1 MLINTAI
8 DVRVLPTV
16 VARFTAIVGLDRWKK
31 CVDDLSKWQNRTQ
44 LFDDYLEQ
52 RHGIELAFE
61 RVTQRR
67 RSTGRLI
74 WPPKDISTIRY
85 YNLAL
90 TATAVYDRL
99 SVRGKKKLAGMIVN
113 ALQSEF
119 GFGPLAFE
127 MQIVTHLMGRGFD
140 VQFNDIEGDGGF
152 DFLATRNGTQVE
164 VECKHVSGDIGR
176 NIHKKRQLVLG
187 EHLLPR
193 LDETIKQL
201 GCGILVEVEM
211 LDKLTGRL
219 DHLEEITRLV
229 ISAISSGKET
239 GQVCDVSARKVP
251 FDAQHPAFAKL
262 IAIDGAFVRV
272 TTEWNNPNDF
282 VGVSLLA
289 RSHAA
294 YRAGCGNAVGGQ
306 VFETFAS
313 LRACLEHAGYAA
325 LMKHQPALAQVWMD
339 RHQDEASLKAMKQA
353 FTQGNVR
360 DALTALDQK
369 AATVYDRLYQDCID
383 FGGHPNV
390 LSVAGSMKVDKL
402 GDARVLQ
409 IIHLHADG
417 PPLDLGLKSAGRC
430 GVCSLHIFAAIFP
443 DRYAQVGL
451 APEMA
456 RLRQGL

>member
-1 MLINTAI
+1 MLIDTAI
-8 DVRVLPTV
+8 DVRVLPTAL
-16 VARFTAIVGLDRWKK
+16 ARFTAIVGLGRWKK

-52 RHGIELAFE
+52 RHGVELAFE
-61 RVTQRR
+61 RVAQRR
-67 RSTGRLI
+67 RLTGRLI

-90 TATAVYDRL
+90 SATAVYDRL
-99 SVRGKKKLAGMIVN
+99 SVRGKKKLAGMIAS

-176 NIHKKRQLVLG
+176 KIHKKRQLVLG

-219 DHLEEITRLV
+219 DHLEKITRLV

-251 FDAQHPAFAKL
+251 FDAQHPAFAKGRNVEIQD
-262 IAIDGAFVRV
+262 IARLFGMDPDFGNRHVIINIAPGRAVACVLLQSRKPDTVLPTIIKKLTADAKKQFTHDRAALLCVHMSDLTSEQLLDIHNDGA
-272 TTEWNNPNDF
+272 N
-282 VGVSLLA
+282 GVF
-289 RSHAA
+289 RQQIT
-294 YRAGCGNAVGGQ
+294 G
-306 VFETFAS
+306 
-313 LRACLEHAGYAA
+313 
-325 LMKHQPALAQVWMD
+325 MMD
-339 RHQDEASLKAMKQA
+339 RRPWLH
-353 FTQGNVR
+353 TV
-360 DALTALDQK
+360 ALTA
-369 AATVYDRLYQDCID
+369 T
-383 FGGHPNV
+383 GGIHV
-390 LSVAGSMKVDKL
+390 ER
-402 GDARVLQ
+402 GDLN
-409 IIHLHADG
+409 G
-417 PPLDLGLKSAGRC
+417 PILALGLRDASMLCRSSAHPDADNNEIA
-430 GVCSLHIFAAIFP
+430 HIFDAA
-443 DRYAQVGL
+443 D
-451 APEMA
+451 
-456 RLRQGL
+456 